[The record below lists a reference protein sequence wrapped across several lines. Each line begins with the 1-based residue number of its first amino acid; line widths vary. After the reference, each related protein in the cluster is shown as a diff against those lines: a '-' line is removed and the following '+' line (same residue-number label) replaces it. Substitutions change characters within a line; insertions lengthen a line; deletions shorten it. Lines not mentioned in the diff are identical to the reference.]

1 MLSVLTFGF
10 PTDMKRV
17 KKQMSNLATKGE
29 VETMHR
35 KMDNIEE
42 LLTQLL
48 ANKTKKSGKAGVPS
62 FLPTGE

>member
-1 MLSVLTFGF
+1 
-10 PTDMKRV
+10 MKRV

-29 VETMHR
+29 VENMHR